1 MATFKSSFLGIEIK
15 NPIVIGSSGLTS
27 NIESIQKLE
36 RYGAG
41 AIVLKSIF
49 EEEIILEFEEELKKV
64 GRFEEAYE
72 FLDYFDY
79 EIKNQR
85 LNAYTKL
92 ISEAKERTNIP
103 IIASVN
109 CHSSSEW
116 ITYAK
121 RFQEAGAD
129 GLELN
134 LFILPSETDKTAEYY
149 QTLYTTILEKS
160 KKTLSIPVGV
170 KISPFFTNLGEVIKN
185 FSTIADGVILFN
197 RFYNPDIDIYKESV
211 IAGSIFSDASAYFN
225 SLRWISVMHA
235 KGFNNL
241 VATGG
246 VSDGETL
253 IKMLLA
259 GASSIE
265 VVSAIYQKGPTVI
278 QDMLRLLKSWM
289 IEKNYKTVDDFRGKV
304 AKTSATKNNSLF
316 ERAQFMKY
324 FGDQGDENL

>member
-1 MATFKSSFLGIEIK
+1 MTILKSSFLGIALE

-49 EEEIILEFEEELKKV
+49 EEEIMLEFEEEFKKA
-64 GRFEEAYE
+64 GQFDEALE

-92 ISEAKERTNIP
+92 ISDAKERTNIP
-103 IIASVN
+103 IIASIN
-109 CHSSSEW
+109 CHSASEW

-121 RFQEAGAD
+121 LFQDSGAD
-129 GLELN
+129 GIELN
-134 LFILPSETDKTAEYY
+134 LFILPTEIEKSAEYY
-149 QTLYTTILEKS
+149 QTIYNTILEKS
-160 KKTLSIPVGV
+160 KQLLTIPVGV
-170 KISPFFTNLGEVIKN
+170 KISPYFTNLGEVIKT
-185 FSTIADGVILFN
+185 FSKSANGVVLFN
-197 RFYNPDIDIYKESV
+197 RFYNPDIDIYKEKA
-211 IAGSIFSDASAYFN
+211 IAGSVFSDNSAYYN
-225 SLRWISVMHA
+225 TLRWISVMHA
-235 KGFNNL
+235 KGVKNL

-246 VSDGETL
+246 IGDGETL

-259 GASSIE
+259 GASSVE
-265 VVSAIYQKGPTVI
+265 VVSSIYTKGPTVI
-278 QDMLRLLKSWM
+278 QDMLRLLKAWM
-289 IEKNYKTVDDFRGKV
+289 IEKNYETIDDFRGKV
-304 AKTSATKNNSLF
+304 AKESSTKNNNIF

-324 FGDQGDENL
+324 FGNHEDDL